1 MSTTFLQLFL
11 TFALHTWLS
20 HEIFVKRDLVK
31 KTYSMST
38 ESSVSKRCRCT
49 CVFDNPHILYLIRI
63 RSQQLLL
70 QIKLSSQ
77 SAKQLLLKQ
86 RKRYCHNYQPFF
98 CFDHVQRVWVGF
110 VIGSCIA
117 PKVFLQVLWFSFLF
131 INPHSKFHFDQDG
144 AHQP

>member
-1 MSTTFLQLFL
+1 MKFLLK
-11 TFALHTWLS
+11 
-20 HEIFVKRDLVK
+20 ERVKE
-31 KTYSMST
+31 TYSMLT

-98 CFDHVQRVWVGF
+98 CFNHVRRVWVGF

-131 INPHSKFHFDQDG
+131 INPHSKFHFDQEIG